1 MINENLQDF
10 MKKVEFKS
18 KDVVYYINKDKGSA
32 YPLSPA
38 HLLCRVDKL
47 ELTKEE
53 LERAFFE
60 MKVDKKEYKF
70 YSTIRQ
76 VPKYNETKLEA
87 DKNKII
93 DKKIMATRIYNVS
106 NQAGI
111 HQSFENFDEAIK
123 LFEEINTRV
132 IEGMK

>member
-1 MINENLQDF
+1 MINESLQEF
-10 MKKVEFKS
+10 MKKIEFKN
-18 KDVVYYINKDKGSA
+18 KDVVYYVNKDKGSA

-53 LERAFFE
+53 LDRAYYE
-60 MKVDKKEYKF
+60 MKVDKKDYKF
-70 YSTIRQ
+70 YSTVRQ
-76 VPKYNETKLEA
+76 VPKYNETKIEA
-87 DKNKII
+87 DKNKVI

-111 HQSFENFDEAIK
+111 HQSFENFEDAIK
-123 LFEEINTRV
+123 LFKEINNKV
-132 IEGMK
+132 LEGME